1 MMVADEGSSLPSSA
15 KSVSKPAPSKEL
27 STRVL
32 SALAMAALA
41 LLTAYQGGWAFTL
54 FWLAAGI
61 AMMVEWT
68 DMTGVAPRRPVQVIL
83 GLGLAV
89 LTVPL
94 LSGGNLGVPAAVGFA
109 FAAGGSLLAR
119 GTASKLWSASGFVY
133 AALIVLV
140 PPIVRSHP
148 DLGILGLLWMFAVV
162 WATDIAA
169 YFTGRALGG
178 PKLCP
183 AISPKKTWSGFM
195 GGVVAAALGG
205 LLVAWSGRQFGLSL
219 PFGLFSI
226 AGLSVVASVASQI
239 GDLGE
244 SALKRHCDVKDS
256 SHLIPGHGGVMDR
269 LDGFWAVCLIV
280 AVVLLSIHFTT
291 A

>member
-1 MMVADEGSSLPSSA
+1 MMVADKGSSLPSSPKQA
-15 KSVSKPAPSKEL
+15 SSKEL
-27 STRVL
+27 TTRVL
-32 SALAMAALA
+32 SAIVMVAIA
-41 LLTAYQGGWAFTL
+41 LLVAYRGGWPFAL

-61 AMMVEWT
+61 ATLVEWT
-68 DMTGVAPRRPVQVIL
+68 DMTEVEPRRPLQAIL
-83 GLGLAV
+83 SLGLAV
-89 LTVPL
+89 QAFL
-94 LSGGNLGVPAAVGFA
+94 LLLYPEFALAVGFGVA
-109 FAAGGSLLAR
+109 FLAFGFLLAR
-119 GTASKLWSASGFVY
+119 DRKSKVWTASGFVY
-133 AALIVLV
+133 ASLIVLV

-169 YFTGRALGG
+169 YFTGRAFGG

-183 AISPKKTWSGFM
+183 AISPKKTWSGFV

-205 LLVAWSGRQFGLSL
+205 LLIAWAGSRFGLNH
-219 PFGLFSI
+219 PFGFGLTVV
-226 AGLSVVASVASQI
+226 LSVVASIASQI

-280 AVVLLSIHFTT
+280 AAVLLTLH
-291 A
+291 AAA